1 MCHGVSVPRSTP
13 RLITNH
19 RVCIISVV
27 VLITVLDR
35 ENMSSGLSPSSAMA
49 TVVAAAVMLVGGGT
63 LTAATATLSASI
75 SVASC
80 RAACL
85 HVVSFAFTLPYRP
98 VQGCAAPGPFAARA
112 CLGLPVVR
120 ESLGQGHAAA
130 RDPA

>member
-1 MCHGVSVPRSTP
+1 MWHGVLVPRRTP

-19 RVCIISVV
+19 RVDIKSVV
-27 VLITVLDR
+27 VFITVVDLK
-35 ENMSSGLSPSSAMA
+35 NMLGGLSPSSAMA
-49 TVVAAAVMLVGGGT
+49 AVVAATVMLVGGGT

-85 HVVSFAFTLPYRP
+85 HVVSLAFIPPYRP
-98 VQGCAAPGPFAARA
+98 SQGRAVLGTLAAQS
-112 CLGLPVVR
+112 CLGLPGVR
-120 ESLGQGHAAA
+120 ESLRQGHAAA